1 MSRHQPGSL
10 ISCSGEDCHDLVT
23 REDAVDGD
31 FLETYF
37 DSRGNQ
43 VKRLGLYCPRCAMSH
58 GYFPPKELKRIE
70 TLLIDAGLIPAPKKR
85 RSGVSED
92 RHEHQTLELPL

>member
-1 MSRHQPGSL
+1 MRRHQPDSL
-10 ISCSGEDCHDLVT
+10 VSCSDEDCHDLVT

-31 FLETYF
+31 LLETYF

-43 VKRLGLYCPRCAMSH
+43 VKRLGLYCPRCAMTH

-70 TLLIDAGLIPAPKKR
+70 TLLIDAPRPGDRPKKVVTPR
-85 RSGVSED
+85 PPKLTPG
-92 RHEHQTLELPL
+92 QLELPL